1 MAAVL
6 KLLDVLPCDYK
17 LIAVHS
23 ALDDYRLAYFLNKT
37 LQLQLAKENQKASLL
52 DTVSVSGKYFSYYF
66 WENPLLGTAWH
77 CIGNKLL
84 IEKEMHTL
92 SLFESAT
99 SLVYLIDKYK
109 KVDYFLKIDTER
121 RMNLASLLSKI
132 SEIPTT
138 TAYTIDTDTLNN
150 KYKQIFQEC

>member
-1 MAAVL
+1 
-6 KLLDVLPCDYK
+6 
-17 LIAVHS
+17 
-23 ALDDYRLAYFLNKT
+23 
-37 LQLQLAKENQKASLL
+37 
-52 DTVSVSGKYFSYYF
+52 
-66 WENPLLGTAWH
+66 
-77 CIGNKLL
+77 
-84 IEKEMHTL
+84 MHTL

>member
-52 DTVSVSGKYFSYYF
+52 DTVSGKYFSYYY
-66 WENPLLGTAWH
+66 WENPLLGTAWY

-92 SLFESAT
+92 SLIESAT

>member
-1 MAAVL
+1 MATVL
-6 KLLDVLPCDYK
+6 KLIDILPCDYK
-17 LIAVHS
+17 LFAVHS

-37 LQLQLAKENQKASLL
+37 LQLQLTKENKKASLL
-52 DTVSVSGKYFSYYF
+52 DTFSGKYFSYYY

-84 IEKEMHTL
+84 IEKEMQSL
-92 SLFESAT
+92 SLFESTT
-99 SLVYLIDKYK
+99 SLIYLIDKYK

-121 RMNLASLLSKI
+121 RMDLASLLSKI

>member
-23 ALDDYRLAYFLNKT
+23 ALDDYRLAYFLNKI

-52 DTVSVSGKYFSYYF
+52 DTVSGKYFSYYF
-66 WENPLLGTAWH
+66 WENP

-121 RMNLASLLSKI
+121 RMDLATLLSKI
-132 SEIPTT
+132 SEIPAT

>member
-52 DTVSVSGKYFSYYF
+52 DTVSGKYFSYYY
-66 WENPLLGTAWH
+66 WENPSDL
-77 CIGNKLL
+77 
-84 IEKEMHTL
+84 
-92 SLFESAT
+92 
-99 SLVYLIDKYK
+99 
-109 KVDYFLKIDTER
+109 
-121 RMNLASLLSKI
+121 
-132 SEIPTT
+132 
-138 TAYTIDTDTLNN
+138 
-150 KYKQIFQEC
+150 Q

>member
-1 MAAVL
+1 
-6 KLLDVLPCDYK
+6 
-17 LIAVHS
+17 
-23 ALDDYRLAYFLNKT
+23 
-37 LQLQLAKENQKASLL
+37 
-52 DTVSVSGKYFSYYF
+52 
-66 WENPLLGTAWH
+66 
-77 CIGNKLL
+77 
-84 IEKEMHTL
+84 MHTL
-92 SLFESAT
+92 SLFESAA

>member
-23 ALDDYRLAYFLNKT
+23 ALDDYRLAYFLNKI

-52 DTVSVSGKYFSYYF
+52 DTVSGKYFSYYF

-92 SLFESAT
+92 SLFESTT
-99 SLVYLIDKYK
+99 SLTYLIDKFK

-121 RMNLASLLSKI
+121 RIDTTSLLSKI
-132 SEIPTT
+132 SEIPAT

>member
-1 MAAVL
+1 M
-6 KLLDVLPCDYK
+6 
-17 LIAVHS
+17 
-23 ALDDYRLAYFLNKT
+23 
-37 LQLQLAKENQKASLL
+37 QLTKENKKASLL
-52 DTVSVSGKYFSYYF
+52 DTFSGKYFSYYY

-84 IEKEMHTL
+84 IEKEMQSL
-92 SLFESAT
+92 SLFESTT
-99 SLVYLIDKYK
+99 SLIYLIDKYK

-121 RMNLASLLSKI
+121 RMDLATLLSKI
-132 SEIPTT
+132 SEIPAT

>member
-1 MAAVL
+1 
-6 KLLDVLPCDYK
+6 
-17 LIAVHS
+17 
-23 ALDDYRLAYFLNKT
+23 
-37 LQLQLAKENQKASLL
+37 
-52 DTVSVSGKYFSYYF
+52 
-66 WENPLLGTAWH
+66 
-77 CIGNKLL
+77 
-84 IEKEMHTL
+84 MHTL

-121 RMNLASLLSKI
+121 RMDLATLLSKI
-132 SEIPTT
+132 SEIPAT

>member
-52 DTVSVSGKYFSYYF
+52 DTVSGKYFSYYY

-84 IEKEMHTL
+84 IEKEMQSL
-92 SLFESAT
+92 SLFESTT
-99 SLVYLIDKYK
+99 SLIYLIDKYK

-121 RMNLASLLSKI
+121 RMDLASLLSKI
-132 SEIPTT
+132 SEIPAT

>member
-1 MAAVL
+1 MATVL
-6 KLLDVLPCDYK
+6 KLIDILPCDYK
-17 LIAVHS
+17 LFAVHS

-37 LQLQLAKENQKASLL
+37 LQLQLAKENKKASLL
-52 DTVSVSGKYFSYYF
+52 DTFSGKYFSYYY

-84 IEKEMHTL
+84 IEKEMQSL
-92 SLFESAT
+92 SLFESTT
-99 SLVYLIDKYK
+99 SLIYLIDKYK

-121 RMNLASLLSKI
+121 RIDTTSLLSKI
-132 SEIPTT
+132 SEIPAT

>member
-1 MAAVL
+1 MATVL
-6 KLLDVLPCDYK
+6 KLIDILPCDYK
-17 LIAVHS
+17 LFSVHS

-37 LQLQLAKENQKASLL
+37 LQLQLAKENKKASLL
-52 DTVSVSGKYFSYYF
+52 DTFSGKYLSYYY

-77 CIGNKLL
+77 CIGYKLL

-92 SLFESAT
+92 SLFESTT
-99 SLVYLIDKYK
+99 SLTYLIDKFK

-121 RMNLASLLSKI
+121 RIDTTSLLSKI
-132 SEIPTT
+132 SEIPAT

>member
-23 ALDDYRLAYFLNKT
+23 ALDDYRLA
-37 LQLQLAKENQKASLL
+37 KENQKASLL
-52 DTVSVSGKYFSYYF
+52 DAVSGKYFSYYF